1 MITTVNRR
9 DFFIYLGRCWRLSC
23 IGRVPLTVSGKVIGF
38 SSIRQVAEAPVPRYS
53 ADKASVHMG
62 DFDWVLRPV
71 ESPHLVEELS
81 QSLNNLPIALARSL
95 FLRGIRSFD
104 EARVFFRGSG
114 EALHNPSEM
123 ADLDVAA
130 ARVAAAIQAKER
142 VVVYGDYDVDGTT
155 STAMVTHFLR
165 DRGVP
170 AAYFIPDRF
179 RHGYGL
185 CNSGIDEVVEMGAS
199 LLIAIDCGVTAVDEV
214 AYAMECG
221 LDVVICDHHTP
232 PDTLPAA
239 LAVLDPK
246 RSDCGYPF
254 KELCGCGVAY
264 KMISRTAA
272 LLGEAPERIEQY
284 LDLVALAT
292 AADVVPLRGENRILL
307 REGLKRLRGGS
318 RLGIRHLAEEG
329 NVDLAEC
336 NTRAIQFALAP
347 RINAAGRLGDA
358 KRAVKLML
366 AEDAPEASTRAR
378 ELERVNTERRALD
391 KQVLV
396 EAERRA
402 NLLVESGR
410 SSIVLY
416 DPDWHLGVL
425 GIVAARLVDRLRM
438 PAVLMGRANGVAK
451 GSARSVEGVNV
462 YKALA
467 ACSSMLNTFG
477 GHDYAAGLALDP
489 AMVPEF
495 ELAFEAAVVNASTET
510 TGKRKLE
517 FDSELP
523 VSQIDARFWAVLE
536 QFEPFGAENDPPVF
550 VSRGITVA
558 GIPRRLGKTGDHLKF
573 RVREG
578 DSPSCDVIGFRMAS
592 HFDVVSDAVSNRT
605 ALDIAFT
612 VTENNWNG
620 VRSLQLQL
628 KDLTPSM
635 T

>member
-1 MITTVNRR
+1 
-9 DFFIYLGRCWRLSC
+9 
-23 IGRVPLTVSGKVIGF
+23 
-38 SSIRQVAEAPVPRYS
+38 
-53 ADKASVHMG
+53 MG
-62 DFDWVLRPV
+62 DFDWIQKPV
-71 ESPHLVEELS
+71 ASPQLVKELS
-81 QSLNNLPIALARSL
+81 QSLNDLPEALAQSL
-95 FLRGIRSFD
+95 FLRGIRSLED
-104 EARVFFRGSG
+104 ARLFFRGSS
-114 EALHNPSEM
+114 EALHDPQEM
-123 ADLDVAA
+123 AGMEIAA
-130 ARVAAAIQAKER
+130 PRVAAAIRAKER

-185 CNSGIDEVVEMGAS
+185 CNAGIDEVVEMGAT
-199 LLIAIDCGVTAVDEV
+199 LMIAIDCGVTAIDEV
-214 AYAMECG
+214 AYAKGRG

-232 PDTLPAA
+232 PETLPDA

-246 RSDCGYPF
+246 RVDCGYPC
-254 KELCGCGVAY
+254 KDLCGCGVAY

-272 LLGEAPERIEQY
+272 ILGEEPESVQQY

-307 REGLKRLRGGS
+307 REGLKRLREGS

-329 NVDLAEC
+329 NVNLPEC

-366 AEDAPEASTRAR
+366 AEDAEEASSRAR

-391 KQVLV
+391 KKVL
-396 EAERRA
+396 EDAERRA
-402 NLLVESGR
+402 RILVDAGR
-410 SSIVLY
+410 SSILLY

-425 GIVAARLVDRLRM
+425 GIVAARLVDGLRM
-438 PAVLMGRANGVAK
+438 PTVLLGRANGMAK
-451 GSARSVEGVNV
+451 GSARSTEGVNV

-467 ACSSMLNTFG
+467 ACSSLLTAFG
-477 GHDYAAGLALDP
+477 GHDYAAGMALDP
-489 AMVPEF
+489 DLVPEF
-495 ELAFEAAVVNASTET
+495 ELAFENAIRSASTGT
-510 TGKRKLE
+510 PARRRLE
-517 FDSELP
+517 FDAELP

-536 QFEPFGAENDPPVF
+536 QFEPFGAENDPPLF

-558 GIPRRLGKTGDHLKF
+558 GLPRLLGKTSDHLKF
-573 RVREG
+573 RVRDG

-592 HFDVVSDAVSNRT
+592 HFDVVSDAFGNRS
-605 ALDIAFT
+605 ALDIAYS

-620 VRSLQLQL
+620 VRSLQLHL
-628 KDLTPSM
+628 KDVKPS
-635 T
+635 TS

>member
-1 MITTVNRR
+1 
-9 DFFIYLGRCWRLSC
+9 
-23 IGRVPLTVSGKVIGF
+23 
-38 SSIRQVAEAPVPRYS
+38 
-53 ADKASVHMG
+53 MG

-71 ESPHLVEELS
+71 ESPDLVQGLS
-81 QSLNNLPIALARSL
+81 QSLNDLPEALARSL
-95 FLRGIRSFD
+95 FLRGVRSFD
-104 EARVFFRGSG
+104 DARLFFRGSH
-114 EALHNPSEM
+114 EALHDPSQM
-123 ADLDVAA
+123 ADMDTAA
-130 ARVAAAIQAKER
+130 GRVAAAIRAKER

-185 CNSGIDEVVEMGAS
+185 CNAGIDEVVEMGGS
-199 LLIAIDCGVTAVDEV
+199 LLIAIDCGVTAVEEV
-214 AYAMECG
+214 AYAMGRG

-232 PDTLPAA
+232 PATLPGAM
-239 LAVLDPK
+239 AVLDPK
-246 RSDCGYPF
+246 RSDCGYPC
-254 KELCGCGVAY
+254 KDLCGCGVAY

-272 LLGEAPERIEQY
+272 LLGEEPEGVEQY

-292 AADVVPLRGENRILL
+292 AADVVPLRGENRVLL
-307 REGLKRLRGGS
+307 REGLKRLRAGS

-329 NVDLAEC
+329 NVNLAEC

-366 AEDAPEASTRAR
+366 AEDALEASTRAK

-391 KQVLV
+391 QQVLE

-402 NLLVESGR
+402 RLLVDAGR

-438 PAVLMGRANGVAK
+438 PAVLLGRANGVAK
-451 GSARSVEGVNV
+451 GSARSTEDVNV
-462 YKALA
+462 YTALA
-467 ACSSMLNTFG
+467 ACSSLLTTFG
-477 GHDYAAGLALDP
+477 GHDYAAGLAMDP
-489 AMVPEF
+489 ALVPDF
-495 ELAFEAAVVNASTET
+495 ELAFETAVVGASTASV
-510 TGKRKLE
+510 GRRRLD
-517 FDSELP
+517 FDAELP

-550 VSRGITVA
+550 VSREITVA

-578 DSPSCDVIGFRMAS
+578 DSPSCDVIGFRMGP

-605 ALDIAFT
+605 ALDIAYT

-628 KDLTPSM
+628 KDLKPS
-635 T
+635 TN